1 MGEIGIS
8 RHEFY
13 YELKWWEVRA
23 IIRGYNARHHAGWEQ
38 ARLVAYNA
46 HYCMGA
52 KNTPPVVSEW
62 IKFPWEKDIEESSGD
77 MPSASDIEEMRRMMR
92 EENERLSKVNNNE
105 SF

>member
-13 YELKWWEVRA
+13 YELKWWEVKSV
-23 IIRGYNARHHAGWEQ
+23 IRGYNARHHAGWEQ

-46 HYCMGA
+46 HYCMGS
-52 KNTPPVVSEW
+52 KTTPPVVSEW
-62 IKFPWEKDIEESSGD
+62 IKFPWEKDIETSDGGN

-92 EENERLSKVNNNE
+92 EENARLEAKKD
-105 SF
+105 